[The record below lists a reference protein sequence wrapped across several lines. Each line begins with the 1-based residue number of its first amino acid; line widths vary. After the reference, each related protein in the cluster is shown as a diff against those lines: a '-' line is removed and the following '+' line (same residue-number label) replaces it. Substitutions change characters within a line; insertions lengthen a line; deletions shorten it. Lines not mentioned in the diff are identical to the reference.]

1 MADSQDVIVS
11 IQIIIAVSSQF
22 ILI

>member
-1 MADSQDVIVS
+1 MADSQDVIFS
-11 IQIIIAVSSQF
+11 IQIIIAVISQF